1 MSSKKYLT
9 KTCQDLE
16 RALRSSE
23 PLSDAARSK
32 AAAMISRLEMTIRQ
46 PSCLDC
52 GDYKGCLYAPKDP
65 TRVRI
70 NCILHREA
78 EMTEWA
84 YPDEEPPP
92 VGVTVLGEF
101 DSPAGPY
108 LTECQYLPNGLWR
121 QKSIAAWSA
130 AEPLRWRYQGKK

>member
-1 MSSKKYLT
+1 MSEHLT
-9 KTCQDLE
+9 KECQRLANALRGS
-16 RALRSSE
+16 RALNQADR
-23 PLSDAARSK
+23 DK
-32 AAAMISRLEMTIRQ
+32 TAAMITRFAMTMRQ
-46 PSCLDC
+46 PSCLTC
-52 GDYKGCLYAPKDP
+52 GDHDGCLYAPKDP
-65 TRVRI
+65 TQVRI

-84 YPDEEPPP
+84 YPDEELPP

-121 QKSIAAWSA
+121 KKCIAAWSA
-130 AEPLRWRYQGKK
+130 AEPLRWRYQGKRP